1 MYSFVFHYNSF
12 TVSDNEQT
20 VFFSG
25 NVGISQKQ
33 DSVQKNW
40 SAKTVDMRCSAT
52 VCRPERCCFLHTSP
66 TNNISSIPPRIHSTA
81 AGFGSIPKQSEAHT

>member
-1 MYSFVFHYNSF
+1 MFTFTKTREHLIFCAASPLPFNSEKGDTLQQPTSKGNAMYSFVFHYNSF

-33 DSVQKNW
+33 DSVEKN
-40 SAKTVDMRCSAT
+40 
-52 VCRPERCCFLHTSP
+52 
-66 TNNISSIPPRIHSTA
+66 
-81 AGFGSIPKQSEAHT
+81 